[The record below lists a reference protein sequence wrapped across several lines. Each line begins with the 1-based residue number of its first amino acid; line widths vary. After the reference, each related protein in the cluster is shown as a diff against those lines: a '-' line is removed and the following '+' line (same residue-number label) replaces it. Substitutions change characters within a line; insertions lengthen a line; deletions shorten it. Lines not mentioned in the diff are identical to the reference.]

1 MYYIV
6 GVVAESDL
14 VWLGSAPA
22 KTFEHIFQRLSP
34 SCWFVH
40 CFSKT
45 FQDRLRFCIRKNKT
59 VKSLAADEDQSFQFE
74 SIVEIEEVE
83 KRQKQKLFARDEPHR
98 VLFGFYCGQSEFL
111 SDCKELKAMIN

>member
-1 MYYIV
+1 MFGFVASEGPIDAMAHNRCSVELQVQQNMTTSFRPMYYIV

-59 VKSLAADEDQSFQFE
+59 VKSLAADEDQS
-74 SIVEIEEVE
+74 V
-83 KRQKQKLFARDEPHR
+83 
-98 VLFGFYCGQSEFL
+98 
-111 SDCKELKAMIN
+111 